1 MTPAEKSRT
10 WSKHQ
15 THLNKDG
22 NEEERDAFNNASKHE
37 KGELTALFLMRKEA
51 AKFCNVSRSIG
62 TKEEATM
69 TEHWLSEK
77 EALEKWGDDLENIA
91 PVAGCS
97 GGRVQ
102 WRQCETTWGV
112 YEYMDTQDYT
122 KTTTGTAKRS
132 WTQGQ
137 EFQQN
142 EDEYES
148 WDNFLEKELR
158 SLIMDQTP
166 GKGKGK
172 GKVSQKKAKAGAKE
186 IPTRKHPKHLKTCHQ
201 MSSKLSAS
209 RSSKK
214 RGI

>member
-1 MTPAEKSRT
+1 MVI
-10 WSKHQ
+10 
-15 THLNKDG
+15 
-22 NEEERDAFNNASKHE
+22 
-37 KGELTALFLMRKEA
+37 RK
-51 AKFCNVSRSIG
+51 KN
-62 TKEEATM
+62 
-69 TEHWLSEK
+69 
-77 EALEKWGDDLENIA
+77 LEKWGDDLEKH
-91 PVAGCS
+91 CS
-97 GGRVQ
+97 SGRVQ
-102 WRQCETTWGV
+102 WRQCATTWAV
-112 YEYMDTQDYT
+112 YEYMDTMDYT
-122 KTTTGTAKRS
+122 KKTTGTAKRI

-148 WDNFLEKELR
+148 WNNFLEKELH

>member
-97 GGRVQ
+97 GGSV
-102 WRQCETTWGV
+102 RQLGESMSTWTHRTTQRQPQEQPKGAGPKARSSSR
-112 YEYMDTQDYT
+112 M
-122 KTTTGTAKRS
+122 KMNMKAGTTSWKRS
-132 WTQGQ
+132 CI
-137 EFQQN
+137 
-142 EDEYES
+142 
-148 WDNFLEKELR
+148 R
-158 SLIMDQTP
+158 
-166 GKGKGK
+166 
-172 GKVSQKKAKAGAKE
+172 
-186 IPTRKHPKHLKTCHQ
+186 
-201 MSSKLSAS
+201 
-209 RSSKK
+209 
-214 RGI
+214 